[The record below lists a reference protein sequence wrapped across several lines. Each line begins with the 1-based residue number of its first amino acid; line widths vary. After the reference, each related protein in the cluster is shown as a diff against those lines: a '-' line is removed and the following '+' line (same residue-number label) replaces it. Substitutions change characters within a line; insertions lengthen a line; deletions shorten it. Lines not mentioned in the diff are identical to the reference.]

1 MAEDEPDLVV
11 VGERVALGPIRKDLA
26 ATYARWVN
34 SEGVRY
40 GLGTISMAT
49 PESEEKWVDDVIEKG
64 AERPP
69 KVAEFTIYDRSD
81 SAPVGTVGLF
91 KIEHEHGSAE
101 FGILLGERR
110 GQGLG
115 TEASR
120 LVLRWAFETL
130 GLRNVLLQVLAWN
143 VEAQR
148 AYERAGFR
156 RVGVRRDAA
165 MSRGAHVDVV
175 LMDAGPADLG

>member
-1 MAEDEPDLVV
+1 VTEHEPDLVV
-11 VGERVALGPIRKDLA
+11 VGERVALGPVRKDLA

-40 GLGTISMAT
+40 GLGNISLAT

-69 KVAEFTIYDRSD
+69 KVAEFTIYDRTD
-81 SAPVGTVGLF
+81 GAPVGTVGLF

-115 TEASR
+115 TEATR
-120 LVLRWAFETL
+120 LVLGWAFDTL
-130 GLRNVLLQVLAWN
+130 GLRNVMLQVLAWN
-143 VEAQR
+143 AEAER

-165 MSRGAHVDVV
+165 MSRGKAVDVV
-175 LMDAGPADLG
+175 LMDVVPADLA

>member
-1 MAEDEPDLVV
+1 LAEHEPDLVV

-40 GLGTISMAT
+40 GLGNIGIAT
-49 PESEEKWVDDVIEKG
+49 PESEEKWVDEVVEKG
-64 AERPP
+64 AKKPP
-69 KVAEFTIYDRSD
+69 EVAEFTIYDRTD
-81 SAPVGTVGLF
+81 GAPVGTVGLF
-91 KIEHEHGSAE
+91 EIEHEHGSAE

-115 TEASR
+115 TDATR
-120 LVLRWAFETL
+120 LVLGWAFETL
-130 GLRNVLLQVLAWN
+130 GLRNVLLQVLDWN
-143 VEAQR
+143 MEAQR

-156 RVGVRRDAA
+156 RIGVRRGCAT
-165 MSRGAHVDVV
+165 SRGKPTDVV
-175 LMDAGPADLG
+175 LMDVVPADLA

>member
-1 MAEDEPDLVV
+1 LAEHEPDLVV

-40 GLGTISMAT
+40 GLGNIAIAT
-49 PESEEKWVDDVIEKG
+49 PESEEKWVDEVVEKG
-64 AERPP
+64 AKKPP
-69 KVAEFTIYDRSD
+69 EVAEFTIYDRTD
-81 SAPVGTVGLF
+81 GAPVGTVGLF
-91 KIEHEHGSAE
+91 EIEHEHGSAE

-115 TEASR
+115 TEATR
-120 LVLRWAFETL
+120 LVLAWAFETL

-143 VEAQR
+143 AEAQR

-165 MSRGAHVDVV
+165 MSRGAQVDVV
-175 LMDAGPADLG
+175 LMDVVPADLA